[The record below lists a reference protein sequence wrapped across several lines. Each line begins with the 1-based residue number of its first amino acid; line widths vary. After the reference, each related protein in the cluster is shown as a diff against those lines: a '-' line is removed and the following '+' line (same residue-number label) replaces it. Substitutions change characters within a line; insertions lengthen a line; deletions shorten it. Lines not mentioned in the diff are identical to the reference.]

1 MNTVQAPQ
9 ADCALCDRLTEF
21 RTGNRREFPD
31 FFNAP
36 VPSFGDLDARLL
48 IVGMAPGL
56 RGANRTGRP
65 FTGDGAG
72 NSLYPAL
79 IAAGLARGHFDL
91 DGRDDLTLV
100 DTRITNAVRC
110 VPPKNKVTGL
120 EIRTCG
126 QFLRAEISAMTNLAF
141 ILGLGLDAHKAVLSA
156 LGERPSRFKFV
167 HGQRHAVAGLTLFNS
182 YHFSRYNTNTG
193 RLTQSMIDRLF
204 VDICGALAN

>member
-1 MNTVQAPQ
+1 MPAAVLPA
-9 ADCALCDRLTEF
+9 ADCALCERLVEF
-21 RTGNRREFPD
+21 RRENQRSFPD

-36 VPSFGDLDARLL
+36 VPSFGNPDARLL

-79 IAAGLARGHFDL
+79 LAAGLARGQFDL
-91 DGRDDLTLV
+91 DGDDDLTLI

-110 VPPKNKVTGL
+110 VPPKNKVTGP

-126 QFLRAEISAMTNLAF
+126 RFLQSEIASMPKLAL
-141 ILGLGLDAHKAVLSA
+141 ILGLGLDAHKAVLAA
-156 LGERPSRFKFV
+156 LGERPSHYKFV
-167 HGQRHAVAGLTLFNS
+167 HGARHSLGQVTLFNS

-193 RLTQSMIDRLF
+193 RLTQPMIDRLF
-204 VDICGALAN
+204 VDICAALAA